1 MSDVFAGLSD
11 ARLVAACV
19 VVVLYVTTC
28 VYFLRPRRSALPA
41 AAESSDSSPTLI
53 AFASQTG
60 FAAELA
66 NRTAQSMQAAG
77 TPVLLASLQDIDEQ
91 ILRKT
96 KSALFVVST
105 TGEGDAPDP
114 AVAFVRKVLDSSV
127 ALNDLSYGVLA
138 LGDREYDNY
147 CAFGHRL
154 DQWLRHQGATALF
167 DVVEVDNGDEG
178 ALRHWQHQ
186 LSVMCNSPDLPDWEP
201 PRYDRW
207 RLAARRLMNPGSAG
221 DACFH
226 IELQPQS
233 DSVSWQAGDIAEI
246 DPWNSSW
253 NPRATSRP
261 WSGGQPLHPCTGVR
275 AVRGHVKCPRKGIR
289 AHPHRE
295 YSIASLPGDGAIHLL
310 VRQMRRPDGEPGLGS
325 GWLTAGAKIGDEIA
339 LRVRANSNFHAPQ
352 ADAPMIL
359 IGNGTGIAGLR
370 ALLKARIADKRHR
383 NWLIFGERNVVHDRF
398 YGEELDSWRAHGQI
412 ERVDWV
418 FSRDQPEPRYVQD
431 RIRECADD
439 IRRWV
444 SEGAAIY
451 VCGSLQ
457 GMAPGVDAALS
468 EVLSAALLES
478 LATTGRYRR
487 DVY

>member
-1 MSDVFAGLSD
+1 MSDVFTGLSD

-28 VYFLRPRRSALPA
+28 VYFLRPRRSSLPA
-41 AAESSDSSPTLI
+41 AATSSDSSPTLI

-91 ILRKT
+91 TLRKT

-114 AVAFVRKVLDSSV
+114 AAAFVRNVLDSAV

-154 DQWLRHQGATALF
+154 DRWLRHRGANALF

-186 LSVMCNSPDLPDWEP
+186 LSVLCNSPDLPDWEP

-207 RLAARRLMNPGSAG
+207 RLTERRLMNPGSAA

-226 IELQPQS
+226 IELRPQS

-246 DPWNSSW
+246 DPRNSTW
-253 NPRATSRP
+253 NP
-261 WSGGQPLHPCTGVR
+261 GLQPL
-275 AVRGHVKCPRKGIR
+275 
-289 AHPHRE
+289 PHRE

-310 VRQMRRPDGEPGLGS
+310 VRQMHRPDGEPGLGS

-339 LRVRANSNFHAPQ
+339 LRVRSNSNFHAPE
-352 ADAPMIL
+352 ANVPLIL

-383 NWLIFGERNVVHDRF
+383 NWLIFGERNVAHDRF
-398 YGEELDSWRAHGQI
+398 YGEELDRWRAHGQI
-412 ERVDWV
+412 ERVDLV
-418 FSRDQPEPRYVQD
+418 FSRDQPERRYVQD

-444 SEGAAIY
+444 SEGAAVY

>member
-1 MSDVFAGLSD
+1 MSDAFAGISD
-11 ARLVAACV
+11 ARLLAACV

-28 VYFLRPRRSALPA
+28 VYFLRPRGSSLPRA
-41 AAESSDSSPTLI
+41 ATPRDSHPTLI

-77 TPVLLASLQDIDEQ
+77 TPVLLASLQDVDEQ
-91 ILRKT
+91 ILRNT

-114 AVAFVRKVLDSSV
+114 AAAFVRKVLDRAI
-127 ALNDLSYGVLA
+127 ALTDLNYGVLA

-186 LSVMCNSPDLPDWEP
+186 LSVLSNSPDLPDWEP

-207 RLAARRLMNPGSAG
+207 RLTARRLANPGSAG
-221 DACFH
+221 DAGFH
-226 IELQPQS
+226 IELHPQS
-233 DSVSWQAGDIAEI
+233 ESVSWRAGDIAEI
-246 DPWNSSW
+246 DPRNSTW
-253 NPRATSRP
+253 NPEL
-261 WSGGQPLHPCTGVR
+261 QPL
-275 AVRGHVKCPRKGIR
+275 
-289 AHPHRE
+289 PHRE

-310 VRQMRRPDGEPGLGS
+310 VRQMRRPDGQPGLGS

-339 LRVRANSNFHAPQ
+339 LRVRENSNFHPPQ
-352 ADAPMIL
+352 ADVPMIL

-370 ALLKARIADKRHR
+370 ALLKARVADARHR
-383 NWLIFGERNVVHDRF
+383 NWLIFGERNAAHDRF
-398 YGEELDSWRAHGQI
+398 YGEELDRWRANGQI
-412 ERVDWV
+412 ERLDWV
-418 FSRDQPEPRYVQD
+418 FSRDQPERRYVQD

-439 IRRWV
+439 IRCWV

-478 LATTGRYRR
+478 LATAGRYRR

>member
-11 ARLVAACV
+11 ARVVAACV

-28 VYFLRPRRSALPA
+28 AYFLRPRRSSLPRTA
-41 AAESSDSSPTLI
+41 TSSDSPPTLI

-60 FAAELA
+60 FAADLA

-77 TPVLLASLQDIDEQ
+77 APVLVASLQDIDEQ
-91 ILRKT
+91 ILRDT
-96 KSALFVVST
+96 RSALFVVST

-114 AVAFVRKVLDSSV
+114 AAAFVRNVLDSSI
-127 ALNDLSYGVLA
+127 ALKDLNYGVLA

-147 CAFGHRL
+147 CAFGHRI

-186 LSVMCNSPDLPDWEP
+186 LSVLCNSPDLPDWEP
-201 PRYDRW
+201 PRYERW
-207 RLAARRLMNPGSAG
+207 RLITRRLVNPDSAG

-226 IELQPQS
+226 IELQPPS
-233 DSVSWQAGDIAEI
+233 NSTSWQAGDIAEI
-246 DPWNSSW
+246 DPRSSTW
-253 NPRATSRP
+253 NP
-261 WSGGQPLHPCTGVR
+261 GQQPL
-275 AVRGHVKCPRKGIR
+275 
-289 AHPHRE
+289 PHRE
-295 YSIASLPGDGAIHLL
+295 YSIASVPGDGAIHLL

-325 GWLTAGAKIGDEIA
+325 GWLTAGAKLGDEIA
-339 LRVRANSNFHAPQ
+339 VRVRANANFHAPQ
-352 ADAPMIL
+352 ADVPLIL

-370 ALLKARIADKRHR
+370 ALLKARIASARHR
-383 NWLIFGERNVVHDRF
+383 NWLIFGERNAVHDRF
-398 YGEELDSWRAHGQI
+398 YGEELDGWRAAGQV
-412 ERVDWV
+412 ERIDWV
-418 FSRDQPEPRYVQD
+418 FSRDQPERRYVQD
-431 RIRECADD
+431 RIRECAED

-457 GMAPGVDAALS
+457 GMAPGVDAALN

-478 LATTGRYRR
+478 LASAGRYRR